1 MLKTMNVQFHGLAS
15 GGDAVGRDEEG
26 RVVFAPF
33 TAPGEEAQVEITQ
46 AKKSFARARVL
57 QVLETSPRRAEPACP
72 YFGRCGGSQWQHLDY
87 DLQLEWKRN
96 LVVEALGRVWGRDEV
111 EQMTARCLPSP
122 PYGYRNKADW
132 VVAAAPDRSA
142 QIGFF
147 ARGSHDIVDIETCP
161 QQPEP
166 ILQVLAAARA
176 SFERKLVWPFDVA
189 SGRGVLK
196 RLIARVDTQGDVA
209 ITAVTTRE
217 KWGREGEWARWM
229 SQQVPSSVGILR
241 REPRSNPR
249 VLSGRGWLEER
260 VEGLSLRV
268 DADGFFQVNPHL
280 TPALVRS
287 VLRWAQVEA
296 GQRALDVFCGVG
308 LFALALARAG
318 ARVLGLEIDREAVRR
333 AEGNTRALG
342 RSLAPSLA
350 PSLGEEQAPIE
361 AEFRAGDA
369 EAALQVLAQSGETF
383 DVVVLDPPREGAW
396 ECIGPIL
403 RLRPQRIV
411 YVSCDPQTLARDL
424 AALREEYELRG
435 VETFDLFPQTSHVE
449 CIVALERRGGAQG

>member
-1 MLKTMNVQFHGLAS
+1 MNVPFHALAS

-26 RVVFAPF
+26 RVIFAPF
-33 TAPGEEAQVEITQ
+33 VAPGESAQVEIIE

-57 QVLETSPRRAEPACP
+57 QVLEASPRRAEPACP

-96 LVVEALGRVWGRDEV
+96 LVVEALGRVWGRDFV
-111 EQMTARCLPSP
+111 EQMTAACAPSP
-122 PYGYRNKADW
+122 PYNYRNKADW
-132 VVAAAPDRSA
+132 VVAAASDRSA

-166 ILQVLAAARA
+166 ILQVLAAARE
-176 SFERKLVWPFDVA
+176 SFRRKLVWPFDVQ

-196 RLIARVDTQGDVA
+196 RLIARVDTQGEVA

-217 KWGREGEWARWM
+217 KWGREQEWARWM

-241 REPRSNPR
+241 REPRAAPR
-249 VLSGRGWLEER
+249 VLHGRGWLEER

-280 TPALVRS
+280 TPHLVRA
-287 VLRWAQVEA
+287 VLRWAQVEPE
-296 GQRALDVFCGVG
+296 QRALDVFCGVG

-318 ARVLGLEIDREAVRR
+318 ARVLGLEIDREAVSR
-333 AEGNTRALG
+333 AQGNARALT
-342 RSLAPSLA
+342 R
-350 PSLGEEQAPIE
+350 SLGEGAAAIE

-369 EAALQVLAQSGETF
+369 TAALQVLAARGEQF

-396 ECIGPIL
+396 ECIAPIL

-411 YVSCDPQTLARDL
+411 YVSCAPQTLARDL
-424 AALREEYELRG
+424 TALREEYELRA

-449 CIVALERRGGAQG
+449 SIVALERRNDLEK